1 MLCLLAAVV
10 LLFFLAALSRRAK
23 QRAAV
28 RGLGA
33 QFPAIAR
40 MRLAATFPGMDD
52 TLTDA
57 ALAGLFDWMLAEMY
71 RRASVASFG
80 ELMRWSVVQGEAQS
94 AALAAG
100 AARDAVDRLP
110 APALAVID
118 ACYGRV
124 LAGVILD
131 EALTESG
138 SRMGPQLEKYV

>member
-1 MLCLLAAVV
+1 MLWLLAAVV

-23 QRAAV
+23 QRA
-28 RGLGA
+28 
-33 QFPAIAR
+33 
-40 MRLAATFPGMDD
+40 
-52 TLTDA
+52 
-57 ALAGLFDWMLAEMY
+57 
-71 RRASVASFG
+71 
-80 ELMRWSVVQGEAQS
+80 
-94 AALAAG
+94 AAG

-138 SRMGPQLEKYV
+138 SRIGPQLEKYV